1 MRRAKD
7 AGKIACIC
15 ALVALLMAPVCAQR
29 TGGSGGARP
38 GGAPRSGGGGRTLEV
53 GGPPPDIPVPTVSQ
67 LSDDRPVKFS
77 TETTL
82 VLVPVVVVDKQ
93 GAHVSGLD
101 KDSFTILEDDQ
112 AKKIA
117 TFEEVSTAS
126 TGVRRAP
133 RAPGEYSNQLSE
145 DERPKRITIIALDT
159 INTPFLDQTRG
170 REELIKFLAQSVEP
184 GNMVALVAMQR
195 KGVRVLHDFTTDPA
209 VLITVLR
216 KISGDLPNTQNAG
229 TARTDVLV
237 NTTENPLEAPRLPGT
252 RAPAV
257 QVTAASMEADAETL
271 LEDFVRGA
279 DEEFAGY
286 MQAEAIADT
295 LSAFYHIAAAFS
307 GVPGR
312 KALIWVTGGFPA
324 TIDDSTALLAGGP
337 PDLYERTMQ
346 ALNNASISVYP
357 VDVKGLVVGGP
368 DATLKYARREITNPT
383 GVLAA
388 SSSLQMS
395 STTTLET
402 VAKLTGGKAYYNRN
416 DLALSYHEAARDS
429 SAYYQIGYY
438 LDQKNTKPGWRK
450 LKVKV
455 AREAVD
461 VRARSGFFIT
471 RTTVDPTVSRQLDIY
486 TAMRSPLDYTALP
499 INVRWLEDKSQP
511 GKKRK
516 IRFEIILPANAATIQ
531 GSDNHLSLDFA
542 ASART
547 AEGKAAKDYSKTID
561 QRLTPN
567 GVTQIRESGITYG
580 DAIEVAPGDYTV
592 RFVVRDNITGRMGS
606 VSAPLKVM

>member
-1 MRRAKD
+1 
-7 AGKIACIC
+7 
-15 ALVALLMAPVCAQR
+15 
-29 TGGSGGARP
+29 
-38 GGAPRSGGGGRTLEV
+38 
-53 GGPPPDIPVPTVSQ
+53 
-67 LSDDRPVKFS
+67 VKFS
-77 TETTL
+77 SGATL

-93 GAHVSGLD
+93 GNHVPGLD
-101 KDSFTILEDDQ
+101 KDSFTILEDNKPQ
-112 AKKIA
+112 KVS
-117 TFEEVSTAS
+117 TFEEIRTAT
-126 TGVRRAP
+126 TGVRRPP
-133 RAPGEYSNQLSE
+133 RTPGEYTNQISD

-170 REELIKFLAQSVEP
+170 REELIKFLAQSIEP

-209 VLITVLR
+209 VLINVLR
-216 KISGDLPNTQNAG
+216 RISGDLPNTQGSG
-229 TARTDVLV
+229 TARTNVLT
-237 NTTENPLEAPRLPGT
+237 NTTENPLEGPRLPAT
-252 RAPAV
+252 RAASPEI
-257 QVTAASMEADAETL
+257 TMASMEADGRTL

-295 LSAFYHIAAAFS
+295 LQAFHHIAVAFA
-307 GVPGR
+307 GIPGR

-324 TIDDSTALLAGGP
+324 SIDDSTALLAGGP

-346 ALNNASISVYP
+346 ALNDASISVYP

-368 DATLKYARREITNPT
+368 DAQLRYARREITNPQ
-383 GVLAA
+383 GVLNA
-388 SSSLQMS
+388 SSSIQMAT
-395 STTTLET
+395 TTTLET
-402 VAKLTGGKAYYNRN
+402 VAKLTGGKAFYNRN
-416 DLALSYHEAARDS
+416 DLALSYKEASRDS

-455 AREAVD
+455 SRENVE

-471 RTTVDPTVSRQLDIY
+471 RTTVDPTVSRQVDIY
-486 TAMRSPLDYTALP
+486 TAIRSPIDYTAMP
-499 INVRWLEDKSQP
+499 ISVRWLEDKGQP

-516 IRFEIILPANAATIQ
+516 MRFEIVLPANVATID
-531 GSDNHLSLDFA
+531 GGDNHLSLDFA

-547 AEGKAAKDYSKTID
+547 LEGKAAKDYSKTID
-561 QRLTPN
+561 QRLTPE
-567 GVTQIRESGITYG
+567 GVAQIKESGITYG
-580 DAIEVAPGDYTV
+580 DAIEVAPGEYTV

>member
-1 MRRAKD
+1 
-7 AGKIACIC
+7 
-15 ALVALLMAPVCAQR
+15 
-29 TGGSGGARP
+29 
-38 GGAPRSGGGGRTLEV
+38 
-53 GGPPPDIPVPTVSQ
+53 
-67 LSDDRPVKFS
+67 
-77 TETTL
+77 
-82 VLVPVVVVDKQ
+82 
-93 GAHVSGLD
+93 
-101 KDSFTILEDDQ
+101 
-112 AKKIA
+112 
-117 TFEEVSTAS
+117 
-126 TGVRRAP
+126 
-133 RAPGEYSNQLSE
+133 QLSE

-170 REELIKFLAQSVEP
+170 REELIKFLAQSVDP

-195 KGVRVLHDFTTDPA
+195 RGVRVLHDFTTDPA
-209 VLITVLR
+209 VLINVLR
-216 KISGDLPNTQNAG
+216 KVSGDLPNTQGAG

-237 NTTENPLEAPRLPGT
+237 NTTENPLEGPRLPGT
-252 RAPAV
+252 RAPAA
-257 QVTAASMEADAETL
+257 QITAAAFEADAATL

-286 MQAEAIADT
+286 MQAEAIVDT
-295 LSAFYHIAAAFS
+295 LEAFYHIAAAFS

-324 TIDDSTALLAGGP
+324 SIDDSTALLAGGP
-337 PDLYERTMQ
+337 AGLYERTMQ

-368 DATLKYARREITNPT
+368 DAQLRFARRDITNPQ
-383 GVLAA
+383 GVLNA
-388 SSSLQMS
+388 SSSLQMAT
-395 STTTLET
+395 TTTLET
-402 VAKLTGGKAYYNRN
+402 VAKLTGGKAFYNRN
-416 DLALSYHEAARDS
+416 DLAISYREASRDS

-455 AREAVD
+455 AREGVD
-461 VRARSGFFIT
+461 VRARNGFFIT
-471 RTTVDPTVSRQLDIY
+471 RTTVDPTVSRQIDI
-486 TAMRSPLDYTALP
+486 AVAIQSPLDYTALP

-516 IRFEIILPANAATIQ
+516 MRFEIILPANAATIE

-547 AEGKAAKDYSKTID
+547 AEGKSAKDYSKTID
-561 QRLTPN
+561 QRLTPE
-567 GVTQIRESGITYG
+567 GLVQIRESGITYG
-580 DAIEVAPGDYTV
+580 DSIEVAPGEYTV